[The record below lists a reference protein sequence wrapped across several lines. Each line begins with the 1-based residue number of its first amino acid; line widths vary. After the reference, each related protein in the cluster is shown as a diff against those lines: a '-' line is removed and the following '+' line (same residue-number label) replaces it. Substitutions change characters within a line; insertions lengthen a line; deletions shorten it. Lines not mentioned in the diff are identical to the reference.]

1 MLLAIDVGNT
11 NTMFAVID
19 EGGDILHRW
28 RISTLTARTSDEYM
42 VWLTQLMEIDGVDRS
57 RIHRVIISTVVPPT
71 LFNLQRMARRGFGV
85 DALVVSKDLDLG
97 VGIDVA
103 HPEQVGADR
112 LVNCVAAAAHYQ
124 GALIILD
131 FGTATTFDIFRDNAY
146 SGGIIAPGINL
157 SAEALYTAAAQLP
170 RVAVAPPKGG
180 KATGYDTVSAM
191 QSGIFFGYIAMIEGL
206 VARLKAEAGIP
217 MTVVATGGLGVLFE
231 PHTAAID
238 HIDVDLT
245 VRGLAIIDERNRR

>member
-11 NTMFAVID
+11 NTLFALID
-19 EGGDILHRW
+19 EREIVHRW
-28 RISTLTARTSDEYM
+28 RISTQTSRTSDEYM
-42 VWLTQLMEIDGVDRS
+42 VWLTQLMEIEGVARSVVDR
-57 RIHRVIISTVVPPT
+57 IIISTVVPPT
-71 LFNLQRMARRGFGV
+71 LFNLERMARRGFGV
-85 DALVVSKDLDLG
+85 DALVVTKDLDLG
-97 VGIDVA
+97 VGINVR

-112 LVNCVAAAAHYQ
+112 LVNCVAAGTRYA
-124 GALIILD
+124 GDLVILD
-131 FGTATTFDIFRDNAY
+131 FGTATTFDVFVDKAY

-157 SAEALYTAAAQLP
+157 SAEALYQAAAQLP

-180 KATGYDTVSAM
+180 RVTGYDTVSAM

-206 VARLKAEAGIP
+206 TERLKAESGRA

-231 PHTAAID
+231 PHTTAID

-245 VRGLAIIDERNRR
+245 VRGLAIIAERNQS